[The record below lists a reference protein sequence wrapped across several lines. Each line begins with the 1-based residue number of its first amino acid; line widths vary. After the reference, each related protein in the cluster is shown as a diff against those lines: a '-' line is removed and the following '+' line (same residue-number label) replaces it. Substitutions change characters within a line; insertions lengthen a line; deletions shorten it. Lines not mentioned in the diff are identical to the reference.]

1 MYEVAVFFFTLY
13 LKMMFLVNF
22 LKQSPEI
29 SKLKMFY
36 SDLMEHGNCV
46 ILVAPQPITSVLI
59 GLRRWVLKKTIS
71 GSIQHLPIELLRL
84 NDQLICSWCLVFFYD
99 VEMLT
104 CSCLAELQ
112 MWDLF
117 RKETI
122 SEKVDIWVSLLM
134 ITLFLLIGL
143 IDQLSVFG

>member
-1 MYEVAVFFFTLY
+1 M
-13 LKMMFLVNF
+13 
-22 LKQSPEI
+22 
-29 SKLKMFY
+29 
-36 SDLMEHGNCV
+36 
-46 ILVAPQPITSVLI
+46 
-59 GLRRWVLKKTIS
+59 LKKTIS

-104 CSCLAELQ
+104 CSCLSELQ

-134 ITLFLLIGL
+134 ITLFSLIGL
-143 IDQLSVFG
+143 MDQLSVFG